1 MDVTLTPELEQIIS
15 DKVKSGDYS
24 SPAEVV
30 GEGLRLLKERD
41 EFNRIRLEELRRDIG
56 LGIQQADAGELV
68 PGGEVFKAI
77 RKRNKQVSKSE

>member
-1 MDVTLTPELEQIIS
+1 MTAMDLTLTPELEQIIS
-15 DKVKSGDYS
+15 EEVESGRYA

-41 EFNRIRLEELRRDIG
+41 ELNTIRLEELRRDIG

-68 PGGEVFKAI
+68 PAGELFKAI
-77 RKRNKQVSKSE
+77 RRRNKTGI

>member
-15 DKVKSGDYS
+15 DKVSSGDYA

-41 EFNRIRLEELRRDIG
+41 ELNTIRLEELRRDIE

-68 PGGEVFKAI
+68 PAEEVFKAI
-77 RKRNKQVSKSE
+77 RKRNKRVSKSE

>member
-15 DKVKSGDYS
+15 EEVESGRYA

-41 EFNRIRLEELRRDIG
+41 EVNTIRLEELRRDIE

-68 PGGEVFKAI
+68 PGEQVFKTI
-77 RKRNKQVSKSE
+77 RKRNKQASKSE